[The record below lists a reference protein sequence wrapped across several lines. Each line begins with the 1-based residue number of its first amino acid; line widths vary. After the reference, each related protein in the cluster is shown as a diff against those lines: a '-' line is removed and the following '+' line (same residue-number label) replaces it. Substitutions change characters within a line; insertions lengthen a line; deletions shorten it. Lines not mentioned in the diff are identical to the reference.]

1 MSTSDGE
8 PLEGEEVIDGNNDN
22 FANMDF
28 GNLAGLFKN
37 IDMSQIM
44 SLLGSVDIGQLS
56 SLFGPMGMNSANV
69 AEERPRGN
77 KEFEVLNALKPMV
90 NSDKADLIDMILQIY
105 TISKIL
111 R

>member
-37 IDMSQIM
+37 IDISQIM

-56 SLFGPMGMNSANV
+56 SLFGPMGMKSADIN
-69 AEERPRGN
+69 EKRPRGN